1 MSWIKIVFINVIVL
15 LILLILGSLALRA
28 WDAFITKDEIY
39 QVKDFNTNTIRAT
52 YPNYN
57 EYERKDA
64 INIFTDFAAPRT
76 LYSPFI
82 EWRRDAYTGHSANIE
97 EQYKTRLSYNHNINH
112 SIWFFGGSTIWGT
125 GAKDEETI
133 PSYFAKASSLDV
145 WNLGESAY
153 TSFQEF
159 IQLQLLLVNNLTPEV
174 AIFYDGVNDSI
185 YCNTNTLTLPT
196 HMREDE
202 YRQIIEKHPK
212 HKQIID
218 KLTEKADQGYQ
229 LGDEIEHIYNKVFY
243 FFSEPYAKR
252 LSGFFDNR
260 AMSTSYNKNLSTSRP
275 FSAFEKQHHYRNCD
289 TDEIKAQAAARMT
302 VNTWLLAYDLLSTK
316 NIPVLFVLQPTSHIG
331 TEFHQ
336 LDYLLDSEKQRIVD
350 EKKSYEAQYA
360 MIKKIWAEECLK
372 HNACDNFLDLSEVFN
387 GYQEPIFIDTMHIS
401 PNGNKIVANEI
412 YNYMCQND
420 QFKVC

>member
-39 QVKDFNTNTIRAT
+39 QVKDLNTNTIRAT

-57 EYERKDA
+57 EYERADA
-64 INIFTDFAAPRT
+64 INIFTDYSAPKT
-76 LYSPFI
+76 GHSPFI
-82 EWRRDAYTGHSANIE
+82 EWRRNPYTGQSVNVE
-97 EQYKTRLSYNHNINH
+97 DQYKTRLSYNHNMND
-112 SIWFFGGSTIWGT
+112 SIWFMGGSTIWGT

-133 PSYFAKASSLDV
+133 PSYFAKTSLQNV
-145 WNLGESAY
+145 WNLGESGY

-159 IQLQLLLVNNLTPEV
+159 IQLQILLVNDLTPEV
-174 AIFYDGVNDSI
+174 VVFYDGVNDSI
-185 YCNTNTLTLPT
+185 YCNTNTTALPT
-196 HMREDE
+196 HSREDE
-202 YRQIIEKHPK
+202 YRLSIEKYPK
-212 HKQIID
+212 HKQMIK
-218 KLTEKADQGYQ
+218 KLTEKAEQGYK
-229 LGDEIEHIYNKVFY
+229 LSDEIEHIFNKVFH

-252 LSGFFDNR
+252 LSGFFDKR
-260 AMSTSYNKNLSTSRP
+260 AMSTTYNKNLSSSRP
-275 FSAFEKQHHYRNCD
+275 LATFEKQHNYRNCD
-289 TDEIKAQAAARMT
+289 TDTKKARAAAQMT

-360 MIKKIWAEECLK
+360 MIKKIWTEECLK
-372 HNACDNFLDLSEVFN
+372 HNACDNFLDLSVVFN

-412 YNYMCQND
+412 FNYMCKD
-420 QFKVC
+420 KQFKIC